1 MRDHA
6 TFKPT
11 FWTRGT
17 GKLLRGHP
25 EAQIVATYLMTC
37 ASASMV
43 GIYHLAVVTVAHETG
58 LAFEAAWKGL
68 RRCIEV
74 GFCEYDE
81 AEDLVFVP
89 NLARHQVG
97 DTLKP
102 GDRRRIGV
110 VRALKPFARHPFHA
124 KFLDLYASA
133 YGIEDDQSDA
143 EKPPRAKAPR
153 KGLTSPYDPDPDL
166 VPDPVPVPEG
176 SGEGSGGGVSGVVR
190 ALAPIA
196 PATVSP
202 TDPIPGWFRD
212 ASASVE
218 LTTGET
224 LPVGECWLRY
234 AGHRSGKVDKRPGR
248 DDAVYWL
255 TTVVV
260 AEQRRDRQRGGVSP
274 REPERPPLKPFPSA
288 GGGAR

>member
-58 LAFEAAWKGL
+58 LAIEAAWKGL

-124 KFLDLYASA
+124 KFLDLYATA
-133 YGIEDDQSDA
+133 YGIEEDVEA
-143 EKPPRAKAPR
+143 APTVAPKQGPT
-153 KGLTSPYDPDPDL
+153 KGLTRIYDPDPDL
-166 VPDPVPVPEG
+166 VPDPVPAQVG
-176 SGEGSGGGVSGVVR
+176 SGEGHAPSGGRDEVTPPASP
-190 ALAPIA
+190 APA
-196 PATVSP
+196 ATVSP
-202 TDPIPGWFRD
+202 TEPVPEWFANAR
-212 ASASVE
+212 ASVE
-218 LTTGET
+218 LTTGEP
-224 LPVGECWLRY
+224 LPVVGECWLR
-234 AGHRSGKVDKRPGR
+234 
-248 DDAVYWL
+248 
-255 TTVVV
+255 
-260 AEQRRDRQRGGVSP
+260 
-274 REPERPPLKPFPSA
+274 
-288 GGGAR
+288 